1 MARSITPELYPDV
14 RPIGL
19 LLALLP
25 VLRSLSILAALTLAL
40 FLVAVAGAFLP
51 LGTWLALA
59 LGLAVPTL
67 ASLILVAMD

>member
-1 MARSITPELYPDV
+1 MARSVTPDLYPDL
-14 RPIGL
+14 RPLGL

-25 VLRSLSILAALTLAL
+25 VLRSLSLLAALTLAL

-51 LGTWLALA
+51 LGTWLVLS

-67 ASLILVAMD
+67 ASLLLVALD